1 MSRLNSLKFL
11 LLHKLS
17 KNCSKMSKDIHKEIA
32 YSLDITLNDER
43 FNIIWQV
50 GEKNFKIQ
58 VIESDFK
65 FYIKSEFEQISNR
78 NQIVNNENNAEK
90 LVSEIIK
97 KSII

>member
-11 LLHKLS
+11 LLHKLN
-17 KNCSKMSKDIHKEIA
+17 KNSSKMSKDIHKEIA
-32 YSLDITLNDER
+32 YSLDVTLNDKR
-43 FNIIWQV
+43 FNIVWQI

-65 FYIKSEFEQISNR
+65 FYIKSEFEQTSNR

-97 KSII
+97 KSIN